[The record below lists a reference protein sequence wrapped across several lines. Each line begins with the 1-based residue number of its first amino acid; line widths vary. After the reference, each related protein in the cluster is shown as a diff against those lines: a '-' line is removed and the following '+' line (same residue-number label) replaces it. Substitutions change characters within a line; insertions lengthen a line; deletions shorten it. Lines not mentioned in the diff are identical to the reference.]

1 MAQVAD
7 DPQQEAAEGLP
18 IELDPRSARTRGRK
32 FDPSQHYRKL
42 GGRGEYLDV
51 RWRLIWLRSE
61 YPEALIET
69 KCLKYTFGETDKKQ
83 NFALFWARVTLPD
96 GAGCAEAHGSE
107 TQNDFGEYI
116 EKGETKAVGRALEF
130 LGYGTTSAKDDQ
142 EALADSPYSDR
153 DRGGRDA
160 PARDRRDSY
169 RDDDR
174 DRDRDRDRPASRRS
188 RDEGE
193 DDDRERRPARRE
205 REEPTPIAKAK
216 KAAPPPDDDDAVD
229 DDVNR
234 AFGFPAV
241 EHDGAVYKNLAQ
253 VQQAMDEMPGKDAM
267 ARHNGRQALYRAI
280 VKARWTPAA
289 VGEIRVYWTAANQ
302 RDVAEDAAGA
312 VEDDEDDE

>member
-1 MAQVAD
+1 
-7 DPQQEAAEGLP
+7 
-18 IELDPRSARTRGRK
+18 
-32 FDPSQHYRKL
+32 
-42 GGRGEYLDV
+42 
-51 RWRLIWLRSE
+51 LIWLRSE

-153 DRGGRDA
+153 DRGGRDRDRD
-160 PARDRRDSY
+160 RDRRDRDRDR

-174 DRDRDRDRPASRRS
+174 DRDYDRDRPASRRS
-188 RDEGE
+188 RDDEE
-193 DDDRERRPARRE
+193 ERRDGRRE
-205 REEPTPIAKAK
+205 PEPTPIKAR
-216 KAAPPPDDDDAVD
+216 KATPVEVPPLDDDEVE

-280 VKARWTPAA
+280 VKARWTTAA
-289 VGEIRVYWTAANQ
+289 VGEIKGYWTAANQ